1 MFRKTLIAIAAAGT
15 LALGM
20 GSLTSSANA
29 NVTITIGGG
38 YNHGWNNGRH
48 CQIQRV
54 KVRHHHRWVWRK
66 IRSCHFHGR
75 PMHHFPM
82 HHGMNF
88 GHHGHWN
95 NW

>member
-1 MFRKTLIAIAAAGT
+1 MFRKTLITIAAAGT

-20 GSLTSSANA
+20 VSASSTANA
-29 NVTITIGGG
+29 GLSISVSGGN
-38 YNHGWNNGRH
+38 YHGWHDGYGSH

-75 PMHHFPM
+75 PILMHHRYD
-82 HHGMNF
+82 F
-88 GHHGHWN
+88 GHRRHFN